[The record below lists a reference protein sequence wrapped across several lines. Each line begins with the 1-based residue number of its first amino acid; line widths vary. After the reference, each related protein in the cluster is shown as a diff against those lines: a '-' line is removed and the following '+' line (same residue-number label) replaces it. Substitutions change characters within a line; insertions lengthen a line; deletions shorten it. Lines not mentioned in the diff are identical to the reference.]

1 MKAKKIPTEFAVV
14 GARSVL
20 VETLALSCFET
31 VLGLANDLNRSDGS
45 LFGADGLL
53 AGLFSTTLD
62 TSAFNSGTTLALD
75 VDLIDLVLDEG
86 PTNGLTA
93 FFSSPLMP

>member
-1 MKAKKIPTEFAVV
+1 MPTEFAVL
-14 GARSVL
+14 GARRVL
-20 VETLALSCFET
+20 VETLALSCFEI

-53 AGLFSTTLD
+53 AGLSSTTLS
-62 TSAFNSGTTLALD
+62 TSAFKSGATMALD
-75 VDLIDLVLDEG
+75 VDLSDLVLDEG

-93 FFSSPLMP
+93 FFCSPLMP